1 MTLDFADRQRWTPK
15 RKAALLALIEAGK
28 IEPERLEGIGL
39 SSEELTTWRRDFSDH
54 GVYGLH
60 VYSLHY
66 HHPNRRRVPKHRRQR
81 LSRASPTVAPN
92 PLL

>member
-1 MTLDFADRQRWTPK
+1 MTLNIVDQQRWTPK
-15 RKAALLALIEAGK
+15 RKAALLALIDAGE
-28 IEPERLEGIGL
+28 IEPERLAGIGL

-66 HHPNRRRVPKHRRQR
+66 HHPNRRRVPRNRRRR
-81 LSRASPTVAPN
+81 L
-92 PLL
+92 